1 VNNSKWNTS
10 QLIAFYKKNNMKR
23 KVVTKKIKKR
33 FLSWVLIIIKVGE
46 VALKIAQFFRDF

>member
-1 VNNSKWNTS
+1 
-10 QLIAFYKKNNMKR
+10 MKR